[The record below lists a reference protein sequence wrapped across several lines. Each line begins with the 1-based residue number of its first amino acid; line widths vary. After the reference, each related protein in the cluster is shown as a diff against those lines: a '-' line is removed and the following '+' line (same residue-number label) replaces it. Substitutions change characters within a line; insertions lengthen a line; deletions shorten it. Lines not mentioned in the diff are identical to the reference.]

1 MTSGAFFS
9 ILVACSLLPFFA
21 GFPVFMSISLIF
33 ELATARSGPR
43 MKSPLY
49 DAFKKAAS
57 QRPSCH
63 PLKLNSDRI
72 ARPPLL
78 GGCIRAGGFR
88 LRSYL
93 RSPING
99 AFFSSFFALSLPFF
113 ADFAI
118 FVSSNFLCC

>member
-21 GFPVFMSISLIF
+21 GFAVFMSISLIF

-72 ARPPLL
+72 ARPPTRRMHQGGRFQTAKLL
-78 GGCIRAGGFR
+78 AEPHQRSLLFELLRAE
-88 LRSYL
+88 
-93 RSPING
+93 
-99 AFFSSFFALSLPFF
+99 FALLR
-113 ADFAI
+113 
-118 FVSSNFLCC
+118 